1 MRQFQLTPWRIVDL
15 PDPDVQMYANFH
27 TGSPVALANY
37 SNPELDKLLEHAR
50 TTADTDKRIEDYC
63 AISRLIN
70 QEAIWFWTFQNTY
83 YAISSARL
91 KGLPKQLVDT
101 IAGRNLWADWSDGEL
116 EDIFD
121 LQDRVTAGVVG
132 QLAPKLEQVEIERTK
147 AKPTESLDAY
157 DYYLRGIAHTYRYSS
172 RDSINEA
179 LRLFYRAIELDPD
192 YASAYGMAARCY
204 AQRKASGWMIDRE
217 KEIAEAARLAH
228 RAGELGKDDAL
239 ALCTAGIALAYVVG
253 DLDNAAAFTDRA
265 ILLNPNLA
273 WAWLFSGWV
282 RAFLGEPDVAIEHQ
296 ARAMRLSPL
305 DPTLYNMQ
313 TGTALAHLLAGR
325 FDDASSWSERA
336 FRDQPNY
343 LLAAGVVAASNA
355 LAGRQEKAQ
364 EAMARLQQ
372 LDPTARVSNLK
383 DYIPL
388 RRSED
393 FANFAEGLRMA
404 GLPE

>member
-1 MRQFQLTPWRIVDL
+1 M
-15 PDPDVQMYANFH
+15 
-27 TGSPVALANY
+27 
-37 SNPELDKLLEHAR
+37 
-50 TTADTDKRIEDYC
+50 
-63 AISRLIN
+63 
-70 QEAIWFWTFQNTY
+70 
-83 YAISSARL
+83 
-91 KGLPKQLVDT
+91 
-101 IAGRNLWADWSDGEL
+101 
-116 EDIFD
+116 
-121 LQDRVTAGVVG
+121 
-132 QLAPKLEQVEIERTK
+132 
-147 AKPTESLDAY
+147 
-157 DYYLRGIAHTYRYSS
+157 
-172 RDSINEA
+172 
-179 LRLFYRAIELDPD
+179 
-192 YASAYGMAARCY
+192 
-204 AQRKASGWMIDRE
+204 
-217 KEIAEAARLAH
+217 
-228 RAGELGKDDAL
+228 
-239 ALCTAGIALAYVVG
+239 
-253 DLDNAAAFTDRA
+253 
-265 ILLNPNLA
+265 
-273 WAWLFSGWV
+273 

-313 TGTALAHLLAGR
+313 IGTALAHLLAGR

-388 RRSED
+388 RRQD